1 MNRPT
6 KSLMA
11 ERDRLEDKLN
21 IANMRVLDLEN
32 AIARIDA
39 AIAALTEPALPDDL
53 PYREAK

>member
-39 AIAALTEPALPDDL
+39 AMAALSNGKKD
-53 PYREAK
+53 